1 MSPGDTKSD
10 AVAGP
15 VSGPAVADMTAEG
28 VGRVV
33 VLPLSKA
40 IRMAWQNLRLRPART
55 ALTVLSILAA
65 VGFVLFVLAS
75 SHIQESAR
83 AATAVALTAAE
94 EEAEETAGGRLIWV
108 VVVSLCACTV
118 GIVNAMLMSTTE
130 RYREIG
136 TLKCLGALD
145 AFVLKLFLLESVFQG
160 LVGSAAGIVV
170 GLLMAFLAGLI
181 GQGTAAFTAAPWPTL
196 GVDIVIA
203 AVVGMFLSV
212 AGALYPAYVAARMA
226 PVEAM
231 RARI

>member
-1 MSPGDTKSD
+1 MDGMEANHASPNGRP
-10 AVAGP
+10 G
-15 VSGPAVADMTAEG
+15 E

-75 SHIQESAR
+75 THLREAAGR
-83 AATAVALTAAE
+83 ATEATLVAE
-94 EEAEETAGGRLIWV
+94 EEAVPPEPEDRGRLYWLV
-108 VVVSLCACTV
+108 AVSLCACTV
-118 GIVNAMLMSTTE
+118 GIVNAMLMSITE

-160 LVGSAAGIVV
+160 LVGAAGGVLV
-170 GLLMAFLAGLI
+170 GLLMAF
-181 GQGTAAFTAAPWPTL
+181 
-196 GVDIVIA
+196 A
-203 AVVGMFLSV
+203 AVVIGFFDHLGVALGSVPWSTLGIDVAIAVTIGMFLAV
-212 AGALYPAYVAARMA
+212 TGAVYPAMVAARME
-226 PVEAM
+226 PVDAM

>member
-1 MSPGDTKSD
+1 MSPTGHSSK
-10 AVAGP
+10 P
-15 VSGPAVADMTAEG
+15 HAEAPGG

-40 IRMAWQNLRLRPART
+40 VRMAWQNLRLRPART
-55 ALTVLSILAA
+55 ALTMLSIMAA

-75 SHIQESAR
+75 SHLGD
-83 AATAVALTAAE
+83 AATAATTVALGAAQP
-94 EEAEETAGGRLIWV
+94 ETDKAANAGGRLVWV
-108 VVVSLCACTV
+108 VAVSLCACTV
-118 GIVNAMLMSTTE
+118 GIVNAMLMSITE

-160 LVGSAAGIVV
+160 LVGSAV
-170 GLLMAFLAGLI
+170 GALVGFLMAMAAALI
-181 GQGTAAFTAAPWPTL
+181 GHGWVAASEAPWAL
-196 GVDIVIA
+196 IVIDA
-203 AVVGMFLSV
+203 LIAVAVGMFLSV
-212 AGALYPAYVAARMA
+212 VGALYPAYVAARME

>member
-1 MSPGDTKSD
+1 MTETTPH
-10 AVAGP
+10 AAGAA
-15 VSGPAVADMTAEG
+15 GR

-40 IRMAWQNLRLRPART
+40 VRMAWQNLRLRPART

-75 SHIQESAR
+75 SHLRDAAEK
-83 AATAVALTAAE
+83 ATAVALARPAE
-94 EEAEETAGGRLIWV
+94 EAQAPAGGGRLVWV
-108 VVVSLCACTV
+108 VAVSLCACTV
-118 GIVNAMLMSTTE
+118 GIVNAMLMSITE

-160 LVGSAAGIVV
+160 LVGSAAGVVV
-170 GLLMAFLAGLI
+170 GLGMALGATALAYRD
-181 GQGTAAFTAAPWPTL
+181 QVAAAFSRAPWPTVAL
-196 GVDIVIA
+196 DVA
-203 AVVGMFLSV
+203 LAVGIGLVLSV
-212 AGALYPAYVAARMA
+212 LGALYPAYVAARMQ
-226 PVEAM
+226 PVDAM